1 VLRIPVRTIGIFF
14 ALGIPLILLW
24 LYVGDNQDD
33 NYSIK
38 RMGRQL
44 MILVVMIIIILTNSN
59 AYVLSVVM
67 NKQEY
72 VYQFLITRKYCTI
85 RFYLTSILILTLT
98 V

>member
-1 VLRIPVRTIGIFF
+1 
-14 ALGIPLILLW
+14 
-24 LYVGDNQDD
+24 
-33 NYSIK
+33 
-38 RMGRQL
+38 